1 MDIFWGR
8 ILPIPELVP
17 FRLTRDIIDGFGICG
32 IEGVFKNVCEST
44 LEMLKSAQDQIMTI
58 FEVLLYDPLHNWTLS
73 PKKAYMLQ
81 QADALPNASAPQ
93 SSLATNMTSLNPLET
108 TLNNEQPKVKS
119 NFTKK
124 LLF

>member
-1 MDIFWGR
+1 
-8 ILPIPELVP
+8 
-17 FRLTRDIIDGFGICG
+17 
-32 IEGVFKNVCEST
+32 
-44 LEMLKSAQDQIMTI
+44 MLKSAQDQIMTI